1 MELKIGSATSVVRGD
16 IWQKI
21 VGSGEVVRPLH
32 LTQGMVEV
40 EEAEAE
46 ATMVAVVSE
55 E

>member
-1 MELKIGSATSVVRGD
+1 MEPKIGNVTSVVREI

-21 VGSGEVVRPLH
+21 AGSGEVVRPLH
-32 LTQGMVEV
+32 LTKGMVEV